1 LHNVHSY
8 QKPVLPQRVANCEDL
23 NLSQVSIKYSDSL
36 TKDALFIVMVR
47 SLETIHDFVHTTT
60 LIYHCLLFQRDMVR
74 KITECIVNNRSFC
87 LKMTVGKL
95 MAKGKKVNGVN
106 LLIACVF

>member
-1 LHNVHSY
+1 
-8 QKPVLPQRVANCEDL
+8 
-23 NLSQVSIKYSDSL
+23 
-36 TKDALFIVMVR
+36 
-47 SLETIHDFVHTTT
+47 
-60 LIYHCLLFQRDMVR
+60 
-74 KITECIVNNRSFC
+74 VNNRSFC